1 MYKNHLKYYPKYTQ
15 TSTGEERDSETGFCY
30 FGARYYD
37 SDLMTGWLSVD
48 PMADKYPGL
57 SPYAYCAWNPI
68 KLVDLDGEAGVCVVD
83 KENKVL
89 TIRANYYVR
98 TSFNS
103 VMSYEEKLWFYSES
117 QVNQIEKK
125 INDQLNNAYYT
136 VSEGVYSGYDVKF
149 DLNFESVEVE
159 NHKSENYN
167 DLIAGVP
174 ISNLFQKREDS
185 DFFDTKDG
193 KRSAGYTNTK
203 GDYIIMNSMYD
214 YTRSQIHE
222 IFHTLFFNNDD
233 AEVGIGSYNSP
244 DYPNQVDI
252 NMLINNPQLKKVN
265 IEEL

>member
-1 MYKNHLKYYPKYTQ
+1 M
-15 TSTGEERDSETGFCY
+15 
-30 FGARYYD
+30 
-37 SDLMTGWLSVD
+37 
-48 PMADKYPGL
+48 
-57 SPYAYCAWNPI
+57 
-68 KLVDLDGEAGVCVVD
+68 
-83 KENKVL
+83 
-89 TIRANYYVR
+89 
-98 TSFNS
+98 
-103 VMSYEEKLWFYSES
+103 
-117 QVNQIEKK
+117 
-125 INDQLNNAYYT
+125 
-136 VSEGVYSGYDVKF
+136 YSGYDVKF

-167 DLIAGVP
+167 DLIAGVQ